1 MGKKVFVDPKQADW
15 HRYRNADLIKPNF
28 GEFCAVV
35 GKILKN
41 SETDILEAATA
52 VLQRYGLATL
62 LVTRSQYGMSLIEA
76 EGKAESF
83 EAVQKEVYDVSGAG
97 DTALAALA
105 AGWCWGYGLKEAVR
119 LSNVAAGIVVGKIGT
134 CTVGKRELV

>member
-1 MGKKVFVDPKQADW
+1 MLRIFLINPDNLLCLP
-15 HRYRNADLIKPNF
+15 YNAGF
-28 GEFCAVV
+28 
-35 GKILKN
+35 
-41 SETDILEAATA
+41 
-52 VLQRYGLATL
+52 Y
-62 LVTRSQYGMSLIEA
+62 VTRSQYGMSLIEA

-119 LSNVAAGIVVGKIGT
+119 LSNVAAGIVVGLKDHHFIHTIHCFQQIGSVLHRIDGPEIPFQAFYRCVRIHT
-134 CTVGKRELV
+134 DNHPL